1 MMIRTI
7 ITTIIILGPL
17 GLANTAL
24 CMTSYCKSE
33 SYLSCNCNGYYHI
46 YNNKC
51 ICDVNYKGSNCDIII
66 TSSLTTTSKTTT
78 TNIPITSANS
88 LNLNNKLLINNSSNF
103 TNQNNK
109 NDYKDGKRFLIICGV
124 CIIIILFIMLLIDYN
139 NIYKF

>member
-1 MMIRTI
+1 MIRTI
-7 ITTIIILGPL
+7 IITTIIFRLL
-17 GLANTAL
+17 CAANTAL

-51 ICDVNYKGSNCDIII
+51 ICDANYKGSNCDIII
-66 TSSLTTTSKTTT
+66 KSSITTTSKTTST
-78 TNIPITSANS
+78 TIPTTSANS
-88 LNLNNKLLINNSSNF
+88 LNLNNNLSINNSSNF
-103 TNQNNK
+103 TNQNNE
-109 NDYKDGKRFLIICGV
+109 NDYKNGKRLLIIYGV

>member
-1 MMIRTI
+1 MIRTI
-7 ITTIIILGPL
+7 IITTIIFRLL
-17 GLANTAL
+17 CAANTAL

-51 ICDVNYKGSNCDIII
+51 ICDANYKGSNCDIII
-66 TSSLTTTSKTTT
+66 KSSITTTSKTTST
-78 TNIPITSANS
+78 TIPTTSANS
-88 LNLNNKLLINNSSNF
+88 LNLNNLSINNSSNF
-103 TNQNNK
+103 TNQNNE
-109 NDYKDGKRFLIICGV
+109 NDYKNGKRLLIIYGV